1 MDHGRDAPDQHCD
14 KNGSTFC
21 DLSHQIGR
29 KGTAGLFLL
38 VNDRLRF
45 TCYAASRTMTGV
57 CRPPLETGGLRT
69 LAPLPGGQRPS
80 AHAGVGRRRA
90 GRRGAPLRGG
100 CRDARTHPRRPSAR
114 PPGSQPRRS
123 PPPASSCAG
132 SPSPPG
138 PPPVPSCGRA
148 ASVSRRS
155 GGRPGAGAVERGETC
170 AGRFALLAHV
180 LVGVVAERSVW
191 THGGRHRD
199 VIPSSGTGLERGM
212 YVAGPRNIHLQQP
225 AAPEH
230 GPGGGAGG
238 TGKPAPSGAALSP
251 RGSGATSPWK

>member
-1 MDHGRDAPDQHCD
+1 MPRCANASSPA
-14 KNGSTFC
+14 
-21 DLSHQIGR
+21 IGEA
-29 KGTAGLFLL
+29 AGLATEEIAAACVLL
-38 VNDRLRF
+38 RRLAV
-45 TCYAASRTMTGV
+45 AA
-57 CRPPLETGGLRT
+57 RPAAR
-69 LAPLPGGQRPS
+69 S
-80 AHAGVGRRRA
+80 FVRA
-90 GRRGAPLRGG
+90 GGIGV
-100 CRDARTHPRRPSAR
+100 
-114 PPGSQPRRS
+114 
-123 PPPASSCAG
+123 
-132 SPSPPG
+132 
-138 PPPVPSCGRA
+138 PPVRWPS
-148 ASVSRRS
+148 RS
-155 GGRPGAGAVERGETC
+155 GGETC

-199 VIPSSGTGLERGM
+199 VIPFSGTGLEREM